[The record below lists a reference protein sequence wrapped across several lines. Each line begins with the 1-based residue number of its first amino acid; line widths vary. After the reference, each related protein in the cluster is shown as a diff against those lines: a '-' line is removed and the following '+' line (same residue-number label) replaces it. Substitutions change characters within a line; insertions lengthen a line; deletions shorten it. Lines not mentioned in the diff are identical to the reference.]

1 MPHERKYCQ
10 PARTSTI
17 RCNYRLTIT
26 FSSDGILEG
35 HGLWPLRKVNNSL
48 YNESMR
54 LSTRFSSASG
64 VLLTL
69 ALVGCSDP
77 AVTKN
82 DPIPLPHPNAGVE
95 VIIDDMGVAHVYAE
109 SDEDAFFGAGYA
121 MATDRLFQMELFR
134 RRARGT
140 RAELLG
146 ADFVADDIGART
158 FNFVKLGK
166 ADESRVRSEN
176 PEHAK
181 LIDAWTAGINRRIG
195 ELANGV
201 VPRPYGLRESEF
213 NFIPEPWETFEGYAI
228 GKLLGFGMSNNLDHD
243 ILATALARIAPESLA
258 HFSILMP
265 AHDIFPGVD
274 PANPPS
280 PKPNAPLGF
289 NLPVTPRAD
298 AALMP
303 YHYKPIM
310 NATGSN
316 NWAVAGKYT
325 ANGKPF
331 VCGDPHQAL
340 TSPSRFY
347 AFHMNSADKG
357 GTLDVAGFAF
367 IGTPTVELGHNAR
380 IGWTATTNFAD
391 VMDLWD
397 VKPDADFN
405 TVSLGGKSVAI
416 EKRDEVIRVRDANGA
431 IDETT
436 VEIATVP
443 GYGVILPDEML
454 PVPRALL
461 ADGRLLFNWTGFEAT
476 KESVAYVELDRAK
489 NIDEVHS
496 AIDQLDVGAINL
508 VAADQNE
515 ISYYV
520 HARIPD
526 RGSPAARPMPWRAI
540 TDPEDPA
547 SYWTNGNLS
556 ADKMPRRRNPT
567 EGYLLSANTDPW
579 GFTQDGVVEN
589 DPWYYGSF
597 YARGF
602 RAQRIHD
609 SLENLISAGT
619 PIDRNAME
627 SMQRDIKS
635 QLASVVIPQLK
646 QAVDSIEIDPALS
659 MYKGRADLVS
669 MAAKLTSWN
678 REMQRDA
685 AEPVIFNALCAF
697 AAKRAFEPA
706 VTGALF
712 GAIQEESPEYFLGH
726 LSNLLSGRINDVTYF
741 APQGT
746 PLLLVDALD
755 DASAW
760 IKKEFGSADASFKLR
775 DVHGALFTTEY
786 SGQWT
791 VAPIAVNGGADTI
804 NVSPAAFFDGSAP
817 RSSFQSTAM
826 SLYRMVTGFA
836 DDGVPEAT
844 LNFARGNSAEPSSA
858 HFADQDQP
866 WSDVVYQKLAFRR
879 SEVDAREKERHTIP
893 PTP

>member
-1 MPHERKYCQ
+1 MR
-10 PARTSTI
+10 RSRLFSTA
-17 RCNYRLTIT
+17 
-26 FSSDGILEG
+26 
-35 HGLWPLRKVNNSL
+35 
-48 YNESMR
+48 
-54 LSTRFSSASG
+54 SAIG
-64 VLLTL
+64 LTL
-69 ALVGCSDP
+69 GLAGCSDP
-77 AVTKN
+77 ATAPKN
-82 DPIPLPHPNAGVE
+82 EPIPLPHPNAGVE
-95 VIIDDMGVAHVYAE
+95 LIIDDMGVAHVYAE

-121 MATDRLFQMELFR
+121 MATDRIFQMELFR
-134 RRARGT
+134 RRAHGT
-140 RAELLG
+140 RSELLG
-146 ADFVADDIGART
+146 AEYLADDIGART

-166 ADESRVRSEN
+166 ADEARVRSEN

-181 LIDAWTAGINRRIG
+181 LIDAWTSGINRRIG
-195 ELANGV
+195 ELTNGV
-201 VPRPYGLRESEF
+201 VPRPYGLRETEF

-228 GKLLGFGMSNNLDHD
+228 GKLLGFGMSNNLDAD
-243 ILATALARIAPESLA
+243 ILATALSRLAPEALT
-258 HFSILMP
+258 HFSPLMP
-265 AHDIFPGVD
+265 AHDIFPGID

-280 PKPNAPLGF
+280 PKPTPPANANSPVMPLA
-289 NLPVTPRAD
+289 NPAW
-298 AALMP
+298 MP
-303 YHYKPIM
+303 EHYKPIM
-310 NATGSN
+310 EETGSN

-380 IGWTATTNFAD
+380 VGWTATTNFAD

-405 TVSLGGKSVAI
+405 TVSLGGKTVNI
-416 EKRDEVIRVRDANGA
+416 EKRDEVIRVRNADASM
-431 IDETT
+431 DETT

-461 ADGRLLFNWTGFEAT
+461 ADGRLLFNWTGFDAT

-489 NIDEVHS
+489 NIDEVHA
-496 AIDQLDVGAINL
+496 AIDTLDVGAVNL
-508 VAADQNE
+508 VAADASD

-520 HARIPD
+520 HARVPN
-526 RGSPAARPMPWRAI
+526 RGNPAARPMPWRAI

-547 SYWTNGNLS
+547 SYWTNGDLS
-556 ADKMPRRRNPT
+556 NDKLPRRRNPP

-609 SLENLISAGT
+609 SLENLIAAGK

-627 SMQRDIKS
+627 TMQRDIKS
-635 QLASVVIPQLK
+635 QLAEVIVPQVK
-646 QAVDSIEIDPALS
+646 QAVDAIEVDPALA
-659 MYKGRADLVS
+659 MYKGRMDLV
-669 MAAKLTSWN
+669 ALAEKLTNWD

-685 AEPVIFNALCAF
+685 EEPVIFNAVCAF

-706 VTGALF
+706 VTGALY

-746 PLLLVDALD
+746 PVLLVGALD
-755 DASAW
+755 DAAAW
-760 IKKEFGSADASFKLR
+760 IKTRFGSVDAAFKLR
-775 DVHGALFTTEY
+775 DVHGAVFRTEY
-786 SGQWT
+786 DGQWT

-804 NVSPAAFFDGSAP
+804 NVSPAAFFNGTAT
-817 RSSFQSTAM
+817 RTSFESTAM

-844 LNFARGNSAEPSSA
+844 LNFARGNSAEPDSP
-858 HFADQDQP
+858 HFDDQNQP
-866 WSDVVYQKLAFRR
+866 WADVVYQKLAFRR
-879 SEVDAREKERHTIP
+879 AEVDARQTNRVTIP
-893 PTP
+893 PMP